1 MTDTNAVIERAT
13 VKWSKESWL
22 NNKEKLSPCVWV
34 EGALLSHPEQGCI
47 YLAPAP
53 TEFGILYELRRDGI
67 VEALDTGRSVS
78 KLDSTYPI
86 VRIYLKPETVLVRLQ
101 WTLAAELPDEVSRLH
116 ARAEVMAAERSS
128 PALTALQLMGEVGGG
143 TTSPGGGGGGG
154 KGGGGGDKGGSGG
167 GGGKGGGGS
176 GASGVR
182 G

>member
-1 MTDTNAVIERAT
+1 M
-13 VKWSKESWL
+13 
-22 NNKEKLSPCVWV
+22 
-34 EGALLSHPEQGCI
+34 
-47 YLAPAP
+47 
-53 TEFGILYELRRDGI
+53 
-67 VEALDTGRSVS
+67 
-78 KLDSTYPI
+78 
-86 VRIYLKPETVLVRLQ
+86 LVRLQ